1 MIKMFIH
8 NFKYSLKTLF
18 KDKMLIFWTYAF
30 PLILGCFFFLA
41 FSSIEDNE
49 KLKIIDIGIIEN
61 EEFINN
67 EVYKNTFELLSDK
80 NNKDRLFNINYVNL
94 EDANKL
100 LEDND
105 IIGYLELSGGKPNI
119 TIMSN
124 GINETIFKFVVEEI
138 DENIKMINNIS
149 DKLITDNLENGT
161 YEIDYE
167 GIYQE
172 VNNILNSDE
181 VILNNI
187 SNSNLSYTMIEYYTL
202 LAMTC
207 LYGGILSMVS
217 INKSLP
223 NMSNKGKRVSVTPTK
238 KSIIVLSSLLAS
250 YIVQIIGLFI
260 LFVFTIFVLKVNYGN
275 LLLVV
280 LLSLIGSLAGLS
292 LGTFI
297 GCIFKANENTKT
309 GILIGITM
317 LGCFFS
323 GMMGITMKYVIDKN
337 CHIINLI
344 NPASMIT
351 DGLYSLYYY
360 DTLDRYIFNVV
371 SLLIFSGILIIISTI
386 SLRRQKY
393 DSI

>member
-30 PLILGCFFFLA
+30 PLILGSFFYLA

-49 KLKIIDIGIIEN
+49 KLKIINIAIVEN
-61 EEFINN
+61 EEFKNN
-67 EVYKNTFELLSDK
+67 EIYKSTFLELGDK
-80 NNKDRLFNINYVNL
+80 NNKDRLFNIEYVSL
-94 EDANKL
+94 EDAYKL
-100 LEDND
+100 LEEKD
-105 IIGYLELSGGKPNI
+105 IIGYFELIDNKPNV
-119 TIMSN
+119 TIVSN
-124 GINETIFKFVVEEI
+124 GINETIFKYVVEEI
-138 DENIKMINNIS
+138 EENEKIINNIT
-149 DKLITDNLENGT
+149 DKLITTSTL
-161 YEIDYE
+161 YEFNYDSLYE
-167 GIYQE
+167 D
-172 VNNILNSDE
+172 VRNILNVEE
-181 VILNNI
+181 VKINNI

-223 NMSNKGKRVSVTPTK
+223 NMSNKGMRVSVTPTK

-250 YIVQIIGLFI
+250 YIVQVLGLALLFI
-260 LFVFTIFVLKVNYGN
+260 FTIFVLKVNYGN
-275 LLLVV
+275 LILVILLTLV
-280 LLSLIGSLAGLS
+280 GCLAGLS

-297 GCIFKANENTKT
+297 GCIFKSNENTKT

-317 LGCFFS
+317 IGCFFS

-337 CHIINLI
+337 CHIINLV

-360 DTLDRYIFNVV
+360 DTLDRYIFNIV
-371 SLLIFSGILIIISTI
+371 SLLIFSIVLIIISNI
-386 SLRRQKY
+386 SLRRQRY